1 MPAAR
6 CRYARG
12 GHIGIADCLEFL
24 QPMTRNDLIEG
35 GEILVEEPNKRNGL
49 GAFSQ

>member
-1 MPAAR
+1 MPTAR

-12 GHIGIADCLEFL
+12 GHGRVANRLEPL
-24 QPMTRNDLIEG
+24 QSMVGNDLIEG
-35 GEILVEEPNKRNGL
+35 GEILVEKPNERVGL